1 MKLTNPQADIFVPD
15 GSDPVRALKRSTHM
29 GIGAH
34 QDDLEVFAFH
44 GINACYESDERWF
57 SGVTVTD
64 GAGSSRS
71 GAYAAYT
78 DEDMAR
84 VRRKEQRKA
93 AVVGDY
99 SCMIQTLYA
108 SREVKDPA
116 RAEIVDDLRTI
127 LDLARP
133 EVLYL
138 HNPADKHDTHIAVF
152 LRCLAA
158 LRALPQD
165 RRPAKVYGV
174 EVWRNLD
181 WMLDEEKA
189 HLPID
194 ERDNLAQALIS
205 LFDSQVSGGKR
216 YDKAIPARALANA
229 TYLDSH
235 AKDEAHMVNWA
246 MDLSPLVRDDGMTVE
261 DFTLGYIDRFRAD
274 VQDRL
279 RRLG

>member
-1 MKLTNPQADIFVPD
+1 MQFTKPNADFFVPD
-15 GSDPVRALKRSTHM
+15 NCEPTQALSRTTHM

-44 GINACYESDERWF
+44 GINACYESNERWF

-64 GAGSSRS
+64 GSGSSRT
-71 GAYAAYT
+71 GLYAAYT
-78 DEDMAR
+78 NEEMAE

-99 SCMIQTLYA
+99 SCMIQTMYG
-108 SREVKDPA
+108 SGEVKNPDQTGV
-116 RAEIVDDLRTI
+116 VDDLQKI
-127 LDLARP
+127 LETARP

-152 LRCLAA
+152 LRCLSA
-158 LRALPQD
+158 LRAMPAEQ
-165 RRPAKVYGV
+165 RPRNVYGV

-181 WMLDEEKA
+181 WVLDDEKA
-189 HLPID
+189 HLPI
-194 ERDNLAQALIS
+194 EGRDNLAQALIS
-205 LFDSQVSGGKR
+205 LFDSQISGGKR

-235 AKDEAHMVNWA
+235 ATDEAHMVNWA
-246 MDLSPLVRDDGMTVE
+246 MDLTPLVMDDEMSVE
-261 DFTLGYIDRFRAD
+261 AFTLGYIDRFRKD
-274 VQDRL
+274 VAGRLDRL
-279 RRLG
+279 S